1 MSADK
6 TLNSIANWFAQ
17 AVPTPTAANVS
28 VQIGCHFEEVR
39 EMAVEGFC
47 GDADSDVPQCLKAL
61 SDAFKTAPAS
71 EEGMREVE
79 QLIASIDRPALLD
92 ALCDQIVT
100 AMGVA
105 HMLGMNIQGALDEVD
120 RSNWSKFK
128 DGVPVFDENGK
139 IAKNKETYF
148 KADMSAFV

>member
-6 TLNSIANWFAQ
+6 TINSIANWFAQ
-17 AVPTPTAANVS
+17 AVPNPTTANVS

-39 EMAVEGFC
+39 EMAVEGFR
-47 GDADSDVPQCLKAL
+47 GDETADVPVSLKRL
-61 SDAFKTAPAS
+61 SDEFKTAPTSA
-71 EEGMREVE
+71 EAMRKLESI
-79 QLIASIDRPALLD
+79 IANIDRPALLD

-100 AMGVA
+100 AIGVA

-139 IAKNKETYF
+139 IAKNTDSYF